1 MVGPKRKC
9 MGNIVLRRAQA
20 VENLPISNA
29 IRPATEVGYA
39 LDHCASV
46 NFVAMILMRGRF

>member
-1 MVGPKRKC
+1 MVGPKGKC

-20 VENLPISNA
+20 GENLPISNA

-39 LDHCASV
+39 LTIAH
-46 NFVAMILMRGRF
+46 L